1 MFSPFPGMDP
11 YLEGHLW
18 PDVHDA
24 LANRI
29 RRQLT
34 PQLGSRYVAR
44 LEITVVQDVHPI
56 FEMGIMYPDVKIVT
70 TSAAHAPLPER
81 SPAAAGVAAAP
92 IKVPVLDPMPVRLV
106 NVEIR
111 DVLQNKLI
119 TAIEILS
126 PVNKREPGLTK
137 YLQKRQQLRQ
147 ASVHLLELDL
157 LRRGARPLAHP
168 DLPEAA
174 YFISL
179 LRAGERDADV
189 WPLQLSDSLPTV
201 PVPLRQPD
209 PDVALDLAAAI
220 QGIYAEAAY
229 QLSIDYDQSPP
240 PPPLSAAEEAW
251 WQVRYHAWRE
261 GKQHE
266 T

>member
-11 YLEGHLW
+11 YLEGRLW
-18 PDVHDA
+18 LDVQDA
-24 LANRI
+24 LANMI

-44 LEITVVQDVHPI
+44 LDISVDQDVHPI

-70 TSAAHAPLPER
+70 TRAAHARLPER

-147 ASVHLLELDL
+147 ANVHLLELDL
-157 LRRGARPLAHP
+157 LRRGARPLAI
-168 DLPEAA
+168 LTCLRRL
-174 YFISL
+174 ISFL
-179 LRAGERDADV
+179 CCAPGSGMQTSGPYNSLIPCPPCLYRCASLIQT
-189 WPLQLSDSLPTV
+189 WPW
-201 PVPLRQPD
+201 
-209 PDVALDLAAAI
+209 I
-220 QGIYAEAAY
+220 
-229 QLSIDYDQSPP
+229 
-240 PPPLSAAEEAW
+240 
-251 WQVRYHAWRE
+251 
-261 GKQHE
+261 
-266 T
+266 